1 MEGGFKPRNVVK
13 LLHNFKS
20 NYPNFSTVILLR
32 IKFSDL
38 NLGILHKLDAGQ
50 NRVPE
55 GGRAEAGQNMVPEG
69 GRAEAGQ
76 NMVPEGGRAEAVHG
90 KSRVYTP

>member
-1 MEGGFKPRNVVK
+1 MSRAFSNLKPAAVRPDLTSFRLCHFQTPLPINPIEIH
-13 LLHNFKS
+13 L
-20 NYPNFSTVILLR
+20 ILLR

-38 NLGILHKLDAGQ
+38 NLGILHKLD
-50 NRVPE
+50 
-55 GGRAEAGQNMVPEG
+55 
-69 GRAEAGQ
+69 AGQ

>member
-1 MEGGFKPRNVVK
+1 MGHSFAGVIGVEATINREPLNDQIGEPRRVGSGSGGGDATVVGMK
-13 LLHNFKS
+13 GKA
-20 NYPNFSTVILLR
+20 TDR

-55 GGRAEAGQNMVPEG
+55 GGRAEA
-69 GRAEAGQ
+69 
-76 NMVPEGGRAEAVHG
+76 VHG

>member
-1 MEGGFKPRNVVK
+1 MHSNGYPVSAWVRDIAPRSYRE
-13 LLHNFKS
+13 LTTGAP
-20 NYPNFSTVILLR
+20 PNILLR

-55 GGRAEAGQNMVPEG
+55 GGRAEA
-69 GRAEAGQ
+69 
-76 NMVPEGGRAEAVHG
+76 VHG

>member
-1 MEGGFKPRNVVK
+1 MNTSFAKITKTRKNFFVFLPALRDLQAAKWPGVQNHFLLKPTAPR
-13 LLHNFKS
+13 
-20 NYPNFSTVILLR
+20 PDIILLR

-38 NLGILHKLDAGQ
+38 NLGILHKLD
-50 NRVPE
+50 
-55 GGRAEAGQNMVPEG
+55 
-69 GRAEAGQ
+69 AGQ

>member
-1 MEGGFKPRNVVK
+1 LGNEPSVVINVPGLTNLKADV
-13 LLHNFKS
+13 S
-20 NYPNFSTVILLR
+20 DEDP
-32 IKFSDL
+32 DL

-55 GGRAEAGQNMVPEG
+55 GGRAEV
-69 GRAEAGQ
+69 
-76 NMVPEGGRAEAVHG
+76 VHG

>member
-1 MEGGFKPRNVVK
+1 MQLWTVNRLIVDRDSQTKKTP
-13 LLHNFKS
+13 
-20 NYPNFSTVILLR
+20 VILLR

-55 GGRAEAGQNMVPEG
+55 GGSRFSAPGF
-69 GRAEAGQ
+69 R
-76 NMVPEGGRAEAVHG
+76 
-90 KSRVYTP
+90 KSPGLIFQPIKSDNFSPWDFPKT

>member
-1 MEGGFKPRNVVK
+1 MTSSEKIIKLNEWEGQSRMQIKRIKPN
-13 LLHNFKS
+13 LQTADTPIGHG
-20 NYPNFSTVILLR
+20 ILLR

-55 GGRAEAGQNMVPEG
+55 GGRAEA
-69 GRAEAGQ
+69 
-76 NMVPEGGRAEAVHG
+76 VHG